1 MARVEKSIE
10 VQAPLRSVYNQWTQF
25 EEFPCF
31 MEGVKEVRQ
40 LDDTHLHWQ
49 ARVGGRDLAW
59 DAEIIEQVP
68 DRRIAWH
75 SVSGKKNAGTVQFLP
90 AGPEATRVSLS
101 MEYDPQGV
109 LENVGDAIG
118 LLSRRVE
125 TDLERFKAFMET
137 RGEETGAWRGE
148 VHGGR
153 RTAPSAL
160 PDFGEGVE
168 PGSHARLDA
177 GVQEF
182 DSPSPPTRADR

>member
-10 VQAPLRSVYNQWTQF
+10 VQAPLRTVYNQWTQF
-25 EEFPCF
+25 EEFPFF
-31 MEGVKEVRQ
+31 MEGVRQVQQ

-49 ARVGGRDLAW
+49 ARVGGKDLEW

-75 SVSGKKNAGTVQFLP
+75 STSGKKNAGTVQFQP
-90 AGPEATRVSLS
+90 AGADCTRVSLS

-109 LENVGDAIG
+109 IENVGDAIG
-118 LLSRRVE
+118 VLSRRVE
-125 TDLERFKAFMET
+125 TDLERFKSFMES

-153 RTAPSAL
+153 KTDSPGL
-160 PDFGEGVE
+160 ETGVE
-168 PGSHARLDA
+168 PGSHSWDSQIDA
-177 GVQEF
+177 QDGRPG
-182 DSPSPPTRADR
+182 STPSER